1 MCRLAISLT
10 GSVAPWLTLPWI
22 VCIVRSVTHYY
33 GIHNMTTP
41 QDRYLSIMSTDEICE
56 QLDDMNYRVLNES
69 DILEYRTLQDE
80 LVRRGINPI
89 TGEDI

>member
-1 MCRLAISLT
+1 MEI
-10 GSVAPWLTLPWI
+10 I
-22 VCIVRSVTHYY
+22 
-33 GIHNMTTP
+33 TTP

>member
-1 MCRLAISLT
+1 
-10 GSVAPWLTLPWI
+10 
-22 VCIVRSVTHYY
+22 
-33 GIHNMTTP
+33 MTTP